1 MDKRGQLVCEMPG
14 RFSAQ
19 VFSIHSGLTL
29 VLLDIFFFFFSFK
42 VKIFYFLLS
51 FMKFLSAHF
60 FSLSASLNNLNL

>member
-29 VLLDIFFFFFSFK
+29 VLLDIFFFFFFFFQSEN
-42 VKIFYFLLS
+42 FLFSSELHEVFVS
-51 FMKFLSAHF
+51 PFLQ
-60 FSLSASLNNLNL
+60 SLCIP